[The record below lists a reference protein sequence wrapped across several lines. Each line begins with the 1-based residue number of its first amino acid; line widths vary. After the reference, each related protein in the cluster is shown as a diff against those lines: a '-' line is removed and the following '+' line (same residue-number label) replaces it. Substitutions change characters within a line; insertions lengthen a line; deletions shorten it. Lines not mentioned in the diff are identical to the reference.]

1 MNIYKILLMSSAI
14 GLSLSSCVSEELP
27 TNLEEKGKGSM
38 SIDVDMLRPS
48 STRAI
53 DTKDFP
59 VKITSIKDNKVVN
72 TYDKASEVPNKI
84 TLPVGYYYAEAHT
97 PGELQKIMTTPYYKG
112 RDDFEILQGIN
123 TKSTVTCKMAN
134 GSFKVKYSDEF
145 ASAFATWTISID
157 DGTESVIQFTNEDG
171 LTPATIYMT
180 FEDNVNF
187 LTTNFKG
194 TTTSGN
200 KISTS
205 NKLTKK
211 QASEQYDNDDEHF
224 SGGDAIVINFSPV
237 ESTEGD
243 ITGITLN
250 ANISFEET
258 DKWYDM
264 EVTDKGT
271 SGDNDNPGGG
281 NTGGDSSSAIT
292 LDLPENMTINFETD
306 TSLGDTY
313 IEAQN
318 GIKSIMVKMSS
329 TNEGM
334 ESSLEELAS
343 SYEGVDFHSGTEIV
357 GNQALVQLFT
367 DLEQT
372 LSVPAIGDKNYTFPI
387 GNFFVLLALMPGEH
401 TFYLTVTD
409 MNDNTVSGTLILT
422 AEEIPE

>member
-1 MNIYKILLMSSAI
+1 MNIFKISLMSSAI
-14 GLSLSSCVSEELP
+14 GLGLSSCVSEELSSG
-27 TNLEEKGKGSM
+27 LEGKENGSM
-38 SIDVDMLRPS
+38 SINVDMLRPS

-59 VKITSIKDNKVVN
+59 VKITSIKDNKVVK

-171 LTPATIYMT
+171 LTPSTIYMT
-180 FEDNVNF
+180 FEENVDF
-187 LTTNFKG
+187 LTANFKG

-211 QASEQYDNDDEHF
+211 QASEQYDNDDECF

-258 DKWYDM
+258 EKWYDM
-264 EVTDKGT
+264 EVTDKET
-271 SGDNDNPGGG
+271 SGGNDNPGGD
-281 NTGGDSSSAIT
+281 NIGGGGSSAIT
-292 LDLPENMTINFETD
+292 LDLPSDMTVNASTD
-306 TSLGDTY
+306 PSLGDTY
-313 IEAQN
+313 IYAEN
-318 GIKSIMVKMSS
+318 GIQSITVGISS
-329 TNEGM
+329 TSPEM
-334 ESSLEELAS
+334 ISSLQDLAGN
-343 SYEGVDFHSGTEIV
+343 YEGVDFLSSTEIV
-357 GNQALVQLFT
+357 ENQNVVALFS
-367 DLEQT
+367 DLGQS
-372 LSVPAIGDKNYTFPI
+372 LDVPTKGQESYTFPI
-387 GNFFVLLALMPGEH
+387 GNFFLLLAFLPGEH
-401 TFYLTVTD
+401 TFGLTVTD
-409 MNDNTVSGTLILT
+409 TQGNSVSGSLTLT
-422 AEEIPE
+422 VE

>member
-1 MNIYKILLMSSAI
+1 MNIFKISLMSSAI
-14 GLSLSSCVSEELP
+14 GLGLSSCVSEELP
-27 TNLEEKGKGSM
+27 SGLERKENGSM
-38 SIDVDMLRPS
+38 SINVDMLRPS
-48 STRAI
+48 STRAVE
-53 DTKDFP
+53 TKDFP
-59 VKITSIKDNKVVN
+59 VKITSTKDNTLIKS
-72 TYDKASEVPNKI
+72 YDKASEVPNKI
-84 TLPVGYYYAEAHT
+84 TLPVGNYFAEAHT

-180 FEDNVNF
+180 FEENVNF

-194 TTTSGN
+194 TTTSGS

-211 QASEQYDNDDEHF
+211 QASEQYDNDDEYF

-258 DKWYDM
+258 EKWYDM
-264 EVTDKGT
+264 EVTDKGAG
-271 SGDNDNPGGG
+271 GDNDNPGGG
-281 NTGGDSSSAIT
+281 NTGGDSSTIT
-292 LDLPENMTINFETD
+292 LDLPSNMTVDASTD
-306 TSLGDTY
+306 PSLGDTY
-313 IEAQN
+313 IYAEN
-318 GIKSIMVKMSS
+318 GIQSITVGITS
-329 TNEGM
+329 TSPEM
-334 ESSLEELAS
+334 IASLQDLAAN
-343 SYEGVDFHSGTEIV
+343 YEGVDFLSSTEIV
-357 GNQALVQLFT
+357 ENQTVVTLFN
-367 DLEQT
+367 DLGQS
-372 LSVPAIGDKNYTFPI
+372 LDVPTKGQESYTFPI
-387 GNFFVLLALMPGEH
+387 GNFFLLLAFLPGEH
-401 TFYLTVTD
+401 TFSLTVTD
-409 MNDNTVSGTLILT
+409 MNGNSKSGSLTLTV
-422 AEEIPE
+422 E

>member
-1 MNIYKILLMSSAI
+1 MNIFKISLMSSAI
-14 GLSLSSCVSEELP
+14 GLGLSSCVSEELSSG
-27 TNLEEKGKGSM
+27 LEGKENGSM
-38 SIDVDMLRPS
+38 SINVDMLRPS

-59 VKITSIKDNKVVN
+59 VKITSIKDNKVVK

-171 LTPATIYMT
+171 LTPSTIYMT
-180 FEDNVNF
+180 FEENVNF

-211 QASEQYDNDDEHF
+211 QASEQYDNDDEYF

-258 DKWYDM
+258 EKWYDM
-264 EVTDKGT
+264 EVTDKGAG
-271 SGDNDNPGGG
+271 GDNDNPGGG
-281 NTGGDSSSAIT
+281 NTGGDSSTIT
-292 LDLPENMTINFETD
+292 LDLPSNMIVDASTD
-306 TSLGDTY
+306 PSLGDTY
-313 IEAQN
+313 IYAEN
-318 GIKSIMVKMSS
+318 GIQSITVGITS
-329 TNEGM
+329 TSPEM
-334 ESSLEELAS
+334 IASLQDLAEN
-343 SYEGVDFHSGTEIV
+343 YEGVDFLSSTEIV
-357 GNQALVQLFT
+357 ENQTVVTLFN
-367 DLEQT
+367 DLGQS
-372 LSVPAIGDKNYTFPI
+372 LDVPTKGQESYTFPI
-387 GNFFVLLALMPGEH
+387 GNFFLLLAFLPGEH
-401 TFYLTVTD
+401 TFSLTVTD
-409 MNDNTVSGTLILT
+409 MNGNSKSGSLTLTV
-422 AEEIPE
+422 E

>member
-1 MNIYKILLMSSAI
+1 MNIFKISLMSSAI

-27 TNLEEKGKGSM
+27 SGLERKENGSM
-38 SIDVDMLRPS
+38 SINVDMLRPS
-48 STRAI
+48 STRAVE
-53 DTKDFP
+53 TKDFP
-59 VKITSIKDNKVVN
+59 VKITSTKDNTLIKS
-72 TYDKASEVPNKI
+72 YEKASEVPNKI
-84 TLPVGYYYAEAHT
+84 TLPVGNYFAEAHT

-180 FEDNVNF
+180 FEENVNF

-211 QASEQYDNDDEHF
+211 QASEQYDNDDEYF

-258 DKWYDM
+258 EKWYDM
-264 EVTDKGT
+264 EVTDKGAG
-271 SGDNDNPGGG
+271 GDNDNPGGG
-281 NTGGDSSSAIT
+281 NTGGDSSTIT
-292 LDLPENMTINFETD
+292 LDLPSNMTVDASTD
-306 TSLGDTY
+306 PSLGDTY
-313 IEAQN
+313 IYAEN
-318 GIKSIMVKMSS
+318 GIQSITVGITS
-329 TNEGM
+329 TSPEM
-334 ESSLEELAS
+334 IASLQDLAGN
-343 SYEGVDFHSGTEIV
+343 YEGVDFLSSTEIV
-357 GNQALVQLFT
+357 ENQNVVTLFN
-367 DLEQT
+367 DLGQS
-372 LSVPAIGDKNYTFPI
+372 LDVPTKGQESYTFPI
-387 GNFFVLLALMPGEH
+387 GNFFLLLAFLPGEH
-401 TFYLTVTD
+401 TFSLTVTD
-409 MNDNTVSGTLILT
+409 MNGNSKSGSLTLTV
-422 AEEIPE
+422 E

>member
-1 MNIYKILLMSSAI
+1 MNIFKISLMSSAI
-14 GLSLSSCVSEELP
+14 GLGLSSCVSEELP
-27 TNLEEKGKGSM
+27 SGLERKENGSM
-38 SIDVDMLRPS
+38 SINVDMLRPS
-48 STRAI
+48 STRAVE
-53 DTKDFP
+53 TKDFP
-59 VKITSIKDNKVVN
+59 VKITSTKDNTLIKS
-72 TYDKASEVPNKI
+72 YDKASEVPNKI
-84 TLPVGYYYAEAHT
+84 TLPVGNYFAEAHT

-180 FEDNVNF
+180 FEENVNF

-211 QASEQYDNDDEHF
+211 QASEQYDNDDEYF

-258 DKWYDM
+258 EKWYDM
-264 EVTDKGT
+264 EVTDKGAG
-271 SGDNDNPGGG
+271 GDNDNPGGG
-281 NTGGDSSSAIT
+281 NTGGDSSTIT
-292 LDLPENMTINFETD
+292 LDLPSNMIVDASTD
-306 TSLGDTY
+306 PSLGDTY
-313 IEAQN
+313 IYAEN
-318 GIKSIMVKMSS
+318 GIQSITVGITS
-329 TNEGM
+329 TSPEM
-334 ESSLEELAS
+334 IASLQDLAGN
-343 SYEGVDFHSGTEIV
+343 YEGVDFLSSTEIV
-357 GNQALVQLFT
+357 ENQTVVTLFN
-367 DLEQT
+367 DLGQS
-372 LSVPAIGDKNYTFPI
+372 LDVPTKGQESYTFPI
-387 GNFFVLLALMPGEH
+387 GNFFLLLAFLPGEH
-401 TFYLTVTD
+401 TFSLTVTD
-409 MNDNTVSGTLILT
+409 MNGNSKSGSLTLTV
-422 AEEIPE
+422 E

>member
-1 MNIYKILLMSSAI
+1 MNIFKISLMSSAI
-14 GLSLSSCVSEELP
+14 GLGLSSCVSEELP
-27 TNLEEKGKGSM
+27 SGLERKENGSM
-38 SIDVDMLRPS
+38 SINVDMLRPS
-48 STRAI
+48 STRAVE
-53 DTKDFP
+53 TKDFP
-59 VKITSIKDNKVVN
+59 VKITSTKDNTLIKS
-72 TYDKASEVPNKI
+72 YDKASEVPNKI
-84 TLPVGYYYAEAHT
+84 TLPVGNYFAEAHT

-180 FEDNVNF
+180 FEENVNF

-211 QASEQYDNDDEHF
+211 QASEQYDNDDENF

-237 ESTEGD
+237 ESAEGD

-258 DKWYDM
+258 EKWYDM
-264 EVTDKGT
+264 EVTDKGA
-271 SGDNDNPGGG
+271 GEDNDNPGGG
-281 NTGGDSSSAIT
+281 NTGGDSSTIT
-292 LDLPENMTINFETD
+292 LDLPSNMTVDASTD
-306 TSLGDTY
+306 PSLGDTY
-313 IEAQN
+313 IYAEN
-318 GIKSIMVKMSS
+318 GIQSITVGITS
-329 TNEGM
+329 TSPEM
-334 ESSLEELAS
+334 IASLQDLAGN
-343 SYEGVDFHSGTEIV
+343 YEGVDFLSSTEIV
-357 GNQALVQLFT
+357 ENQNVVTLFN
-367 DLEQT
+367 DLGQS
-372 LSVPAIGDKNYTFPI
+372 LDVPTKGQESYTFPI
-387 GNFFVLLALMPGEH
+387 GNFFLLLAFLPGEH
-401 TFYLTVTD
+401 TFSLTVTD
-409 MNDNTVSGTLILT
+409 MNGNSKSGSLTLTV
-422 AEEIPE
+422 E

>member
-1 MNIYKILLMSSAI
+1 MNIFKISLMSSAI
-14 GLSLSSCVSEELP
+14 GLGLSSCVSEELP
-27 TNLEEKGKGSM
+27 SGLERKENGSM
-38 SIDVDMLRPS
+38 SINVDMLRPS
-48 STRAI
+48 STRAVE
-53 DTKDFP
+53 TKDFP
-59 VKITSIKDNKVVN
+59 VKITSTKDNTLIKS
-72 TYDKASEVPNKI
+72 YDKASEVPNKI
-84 TLPVGYYYAEAHT
+84 TLPVGNYFAEAHT

-180 FEDNVNF
+180 FEENVNF

-194 TTTSGN
+194 TTTSGS

-211 QASEQYDNDDEHF
+211 QASEQYDNDDEYF

-258 DKWYDM
+258 EKWYDM
-264 EVTDKGT
+264 EVTDKGA
-271 SGDNDNPGGG
+271 GEDNDNPGGG
-281 NTGGDSSSAIT
+281 NTGGDSSTIT
-292 LDLPENMTINFETD
+292 LDLPSNMTVDASTD
-306 TSLGDTY
+306 PSLGDTY
-313 IEAQN
+313 IYAEN
-318 GIKSIMVKMSS
+318 GIQSITVGITS
-329 TNEGM
+329 TSPEM
-334 ESSLEELAS
+334 IASLQDLAGN
-343 SYEGVDFHSGTEIV
+343 YEGVDFLSSTEIV
-357 GNQALVQLFT
+357 ENQNVVTLFN
-367 DLEQT
+367 DLGQS
-372 LSVPAIGDKNYTFPI
+372 LDVPTKGQESYTFPI
-387 GNFFVLLALMPGEH
+387 GNFFLLLAFLPGEH
-401 TFYLTVTD
+401 TFSLTVTD
-409 MNDNTVSGTLILT
+409 MNGNSKSGSLTLTV
-422 AEEIPE
+422 E

>member
-1 MNIYKILLMSSAI
+1 MSSAI
-14 GLSLSSCVSEELP
+14 CLGLSSCVSEELP
-27 TNLEEKGKGSM
+27 SGLEKENGSM
-38 SIDVDMLRPS
+38 SINVDMLRPS
-48 STRAI
+48 STRAVE
-53 DTKDFP
+53 TKDFP
-59 VKITSIKDNKVVN
+59 VKITNTKDNTLIKS
-72 TYDKASEVPNKI
+72 YDKASEVPNKI
-84 TLPVGYYYAEAHT
+84 TLPVGNYFAEAHT

-180 FEDNVNF
+180 FEENVNF

-200 KISTS
+200 MISTS

-211 QASEQYDNDDEHF
+211 QASEQYDNDDEYF

-258 DKWYDM
+258 DNWYDM
-264 EVTDKGT
+264 EVTDKGAG
-271 SGDNDNPGGG
+271 GDNDSPGGG
-281 NTGGDSSSAIT
+281 NTGGDNSSAIT
-292 LDLPENMTINFETD
+292 LDLPENMTINGETD

-334 ESSLEELAS
+334 ESSLEDLAS
-343 SYEGVDFHSGTEIV
+343 SYDGIDFHSGTEIV

-401 TFYLTVTD
+401 TFQLTVTD
-409 MNDNTVSGTLILT
+409 MNDNTKSGTLILT
-422 AEEIPE
+422 AVETTE

>member
-1 MNIYKILLMSSAI
+1 MNIFKISLMSSAI
-14 GLSLSSCVSEELP
+14 GLGLSSCVSEELP
-27 TNLEEKGKGSM
+27 SGLERKENGSM
-38 SIDVDMLRPS
+38 SINVDMLRPS
-48 STRAI
+48 STRAVE
-53 DTKDFP
+53 TKDFP
-59 VKITSIKDNKVVN
+59 VKITSTKDNTLIKS
-72 TYDKASEVPNKI
+72 YDKASEVPNKI
-84 TLPVGYYYAEAHT
+84 TLPVGNYFAEAHT

-180 FEDNVNF
+180 FEENVNF

-211 QASEQYDNDDEHF
+211 QASEQYDNDDEYF

-258 DKWYDM
+258 EKWYDM

-271 SGDNDNPGGG
+271 GGDNDNPGGG
-281 NTGGDSSSAIT
+281 NTGGDSSTIT
-292 LDLPENMTINFETD
+292 LDLPSNMTVDASTD
-306 TSLGDTY
+306 PSLGDTY
-313 IEAQN
+313 IYAEN
-318 GIKSIMVKMSS
+318 GIQSITVGITS
-329 TNEGM
+329 TSPEM
-334 ESSLEELAS
+334 IASLQDLAGN
-343 SYEGVDFHSGTEIV
+343 YEGVDFLSSTEIV
-357 GNQALVQLFT
+357 ENQTVVTLFN
-367 DLEQT
+367 DLGQS
-372 LSVPAIGDKNYTFPI
+372 LDVPTKGQESYTFPI
-387 GNFFVLLALMPGEH
+387 GNFFLLLAFLPGEH
-401 TFYLTVTD
+401 TFSLTVTD
-409 MNDNTVSGTLILT
+409 MNGNSKSGSLTLTV
-422 AEEIPE
+422 E

>member
-14 GLSLSSCVSEELP
+14 GLGLSSCVSEELSSG
-27 TNLEEKGKGSM
+27 LEGKENGSM
-38 SIDVDMLRPS
+38 SINVDMLRPS

-59 VKITSIKDNKVVN
+59 VKITSIKDNKVVK
-72 TYDKASEVPNKI
+72 TYDKASEVPNTI

-171 LTPATIYMT
+171 LTPSTIYMT
-180 FEDNVNF
+180 FEENVDF
-187 LTTNFKG
+187 LTANFKG

-211 QASEQYDNDDEHF
+211 QASEQYDNDDECF

-258 DKWYDM
+258 EKWYDM
-264 EVTDKGT
+264 EVTDKET
-271 SGDNDNPGGG
+271 SGGNDNPGGD
-281 NTGGDSSSAIT
+281 NIGGGGSSAIT
-292 LDLPENMTINFETD
+292 LDLPSDMTVNASTD
-306 TSLGDTY
+306 PSLGDTY
-313 IEAQN
+313 IYAEN
-318 GIKSIMVKMSS
+318 GIQSITVGISS
-329 TNEGM
+329 TSPEM
-334 ESSLEELAS
+334 ISSLQDLAGN
-343 SYEGVDFHSGTEIV
+343 YEGVDFLSSTEIV
-357 GNQALVQLFT
+357 ENQNVVALFS
-367 DLEQT
+367 DLGQS
-372 LSVPAIGDKNYTFPI
+372 LDVPTKGQESYTFPI
-387 GNFFVLLALMPGEH
+387 GNFFLLLAFLPGEH
-401 TFYLTVTD
+401 TFGLTVTD
-409 MNDNTVSGTLILT
+409 TQGNSVSGSLTLT
-422 AEEIPE
+422 VE

>member
-1 MNIYKILLMSSAI
+1 MNIFKISLMSSAI
-14 GLSLSSCVSEELP
+14 GLGLSSCVSEELFSG
-27 TNLEEKGKGSM
+27 LEGKENGSM
-38 SIDVDMLRPS
+38 SINVDMLRPS

-59 VKITSIKDNKVVN
+59 VKITSIKDNKVVK
-72 TYDKASEVPNKI
+72 TYDKASEVPNTI

-171 LTPATIYMT
+171 LTPSTIYMT
-180 FEDNVNF
+180 FEENVDF
-187 LTTNFKG
+187 LTANFKG

-211 QASEQYDNDDEHF
+211 QASEQYDNDDECF

-258 DKWYDM
+258 EKWYDM
-264 EVTDKGT
+264 EVTDKET
-271 SGDNDNPGGG
+271 SGGNDNPGGD
-281 NTGGDSSSAIT
+281 NIGGGGSSAIT
-292 LDLPENMTINFETD
+292 LDLPSDMTVNASTD
-306 TSLGDTY
+306 PSLGDTY
-313 IEAQN
+313 IYAEN
-318 GIKSIMVKMSS
+318 GIQSITVGISS
-329 TNEGM
+329 TSPEM
-334 ESSLEELAS
+334 ISSLQDLAGN
-343 SYEGVDFHSGTEIV
+343 YEGVDFLSSTEIV
-357 GNQALVQLFT
+357 ENQNVVALFS
-367 DLEQT
+367 DLGQS
-372 LSVPAIGDKNYTFPI
+372 LDVPTKGQESYTFPI
-387 GNFFVLLALMPGEH
+387 GNFFLLLAFLPGEH
-401 TFYLTVTD
+401 TFGLTVTD
-409 MNDNTVSGTLILT
+409 TQGNSVSGSLTLT
-422 AEEIPE
+422 VE

>member
-1 MNIYKILLMSSAI
+1 MSSAI
-14 GLSLSSCVSEELP
+14 GLGLSSCVSEELP
-27 TNLEEKGKGSM
+27 SGLERKENGSM
-38 SIDVDMLRPS
+38 SINVDMLRPS
-48 STRAI
+48 STRAVE
-53 DTKDFP
+53 TKDFP
-59 VKITSIKDNKVVN
+59 VKITSTKDNTLIKS
-72 TYDKASEVPNKI
+72 YDKASEVPNKI
-84 TLPVGYYYAEAHT
+84 TLPVGNYFAEAHT

-180 FEDNVNF
+180 FEENVNF

-211 QASEQYDNDDEHF
+211 QASEQYDNDDEYF

-258 DKWYDM
+258 EKWYDM
-264 EVTDKGT
+264 EVTDKGAG
-271 SGDNDNPGGG
+271 GDNDNPGGG
-281 NTGGDSSSAIT
+281 NTGGDSSTIT
-292 LDLPENMTINFETD
+292 LDLPSNMTIDASTD
-306 TSLGDTY
+306 PSLGDTY
-313 IEAQN
+313 IYAEN
-318 GIKSIMVKMSS
+318 GIQSITVGITS
-329 TNEGM
+329 TSPEM
-334 ESSLEELAS
+334 IASLQDLAGN
-343 SYEGVDFHSGTEIV
+343 YEGVDFLSSTEIV
-357 GNQALVQLFT
+357 ENQTVVTLFN
-367 DLEQT
+367 DLGQS
-372 LSVPAIGDKNYTFPI
+372 LDVPTKGQESYTFPI
-387 GNFFVLLALMPGEH
+387 GNFFLLLAFLPGEH
-401 TFYLTVTD
+401 TFSLTVTD
-409 MNDNTVSGTLILT
+409 MNGNSKSGSLTLTV
-422 AEEIPE
+422 E

>member
-1 MNIYKILLMSSAI
+1 MNIFKISLMSSAI
-14 GLSLSSCVSEELP
+14 GLGLSSCVSEELSSG
-27 TNLEEKGKGSM
+27 LEGKENGSM
-38 SIDVDMLRPS
+38 SINVDMLRPS

-59 VKITSIKDNKVVN
+59 VKITSIKDNKVVK

-171 LTPATIYMT
+171 LTPSTIYMT
-180 FEDNVNF
+180 FEENVDF
-187 LTTNFKG
+187 LTANFKG

-211 QASEQYDNDDEHF
+211 QASEQYDNDDECF

-258 DKWYDM
+258 EKWYDM
-264 EVTDKGT
+264 EVTDKET
-271 SGDNDNPGGG
+271 SGGNDNPGGDNIG
-281 NTGGDSSSAIT
+281 SGGSSAIT
-292 LDLPENMTINFETD
+292 LDLPSDMTVNASTD
-306 TSLGDTY
+306 PSLGDTY
-313 IEAQN
+313 IYAEN
-318 GIKSIMVKMSS
+318 GIQSITVGITS
-329 TNEGM
+329 TSPEM
-334 ESSLEELAS
+334 IASLQDLAGN
-343 SYEGVDFHSGTEIV
+343 YEGVDFLSSTEIV
-357 GNQALVQLFT
+357 ENQNVVALFS
-367 DLEQT
+367 DLGQS
-372 LSVPAIGDKNYTFPI
+372 LDVPTKGQESYTFPI
-387 GNFFVLLALMPGEH
+387 GNFFLLLAFLPGEH
-401 TFYLTVTD
+401 TFGLTVTD
-409 MNDNTVSGTLILT
+409 TQGNSVSGSLTLT
-422 AEEIPE
+422 VE

>member
-1 MNIYKILLMSSAI
+1 MNIFKISLMSSAI
-14 GLSLSSCVSEELP
+14 GLGLSSCVSEELSSG
-27 TNLEEKGKGSM
+27 LEGKENGSM
-38 SIDVDMLRPS
+38 SINVDMLRPS

-59 VKITSIKDNKVVN
+59 VKITSIKDNKVVK

-180 FEDNVNF
+180 FEENVNF

-211 QASEQYDNDDEHF
+211 QASEQYDNDDEYF

-258 DKWYDM
+258 EKWYDM
-264 EVTDKGT
+264 EVTDKGAG
-271 SGDNDNPGGG
+271 GDNDNPGGG
-281 NTGGDSSSAIT
+281 NTGGDSSTIT
-292 LDLPENMTINFETD
+292 LDLPSNMTIDASTD
-306 TSLGDTY
+306 PSLGDTY
-313 IEAQN
+313 IYAEN
-318 GIKSIMVKMSS
+318 GIQSITVGITS
-329 TNEGM
+329 TSPEM
-334 ESSLEELAS
+334 IASLQDLAEN
-343 SYEGVDFHSGTEIV
+343 YEGVDFLSSTEIV
-357 GNQALVQLFT
+357 ENQNVVTLFN
-367 DLEQT
+367 DLGQS
-372 LSVPAIGDKNYTFPI
+372 LDVPTKGQESYTFPI
-387 GNFFVLLALMPGEH
+387 GNFFLLLAFLPGEH
-401 TFYLTVTD
+401 TFSLTVTD
-409 MNDNTVSGTLILT
+409 MNGNSKSGSLTLTV
-422 AEEIPE
+422 E

>member
-1 MNIYKILLMSSAI
+1 MNIFKISLMSSAI
-14 GLSLSSCVSEELP
+14 GLGLSSCVSEELP
-27 TNLEEKGKGSM
+27 SGLERKENGSM
-38 SIDVDMLRPS
+38 SINVDMLRPS
-48 STRAI
+48 STRAVE
-53 DTKDFP
+53 TKDFP
-59 VKITSIKDNKVVN
+59 VKITSTKDNTLIKS
-72 TYDKASEVPNKI
+72 YDKASEVPNKI
-84 TLPVGYYYAEAHT
+84 TLPVGNYFAEAHT

-134 GSFKVKYSDEF
+134 GSVKVKYSDEF

-180 FEDNVNF
+180 FEENVNF

-211 QASEQYDNDDEHF
+211 QASEQYDNDDEYF

-258 DKWYDM
+258 EKWYDM
-264 EVTDKGT
+264 EVTDKGAG
-271 SGDNDNPGGG
+271 GDNDNPGGG
-281 NTGGDSSSAIT
+281 NTGGDSSTIT
-292 LDLPENMTINFETD
+292 LDLPSNMIVDASTD
-306 TSLGDTY
+306 PSLGDTY
-313 IEAQN
+313 IYAEN
-318 GIKSIMVKMSS
+318 GIQSITVGITS
-329 TNEGM
+329 TSPEM
-334 ESSLEELAS
+334 IASLQDLAEN
-343 SYEGVDFHSGTEIV
+343 YEGVDFLSSTEIV
-357 GNQALVQLFT
+357 ENQTVVTLFN
-367 DLEQT
+367 DLGQS
-372 LSVPAIGDKNYTFPI
+372 LDVPTKGQESYTFPI
-387 GNFFVLLALMPGEH
+387 GNFFLLLAFLPGEH
-401 TFYLTVTD
+401 TFSLTVTD
-409 MNDNTVSGTLILT
+409 MNGNSKSGSLTLTV
-422 AEEIPE
+422 E

>member
-1 MNIYKILLMSSAI
+1 MNIFKISLMSSAI
-14 GLSLSSCVSEELP
+14 GLGLSSCVSEELP
-27 TNLEEKGKGSM
+27 SGLERKENGSM
-38 SIDVDMLRPS
+38 SINVDMLRPS
-48 STRAI
+48 STRAVE
-53 DTKDFP
+53 TKDFP
-59 VKITSIKDNKVVN
+59 VKIISTKDNTLIKS
-72 TYDKASEVPNKI
+72 YDKASEVPNKI
-84 TLPVGYYYAEAHT
+84 TLPVGNYFAEAHT

-180 FEDNVNF
+180 FEENVNF

-211 QASEQYDNDDEHF
+211 QASEQYDNDDEYF

-258 DKWYDM
+258 EKWYDM
-264 EVTDKGT
+264 EVTDKGAG
-271 SGDNDNPGGG
+271 GDNDNPGGG
-281 NTGGDSSSAIT
+281 NTGGDSSTIT
-292 LDLPENMTINFETD
+292 LDLPSNMTVDASTD
-306 TSLGDTY
+306 PSLGDTY
-313 IEAQN
+313 IYAEN
-318 GIKSIMVKMSS
+318 GIQSITVGITS
-329 TNEGM
+329 TSPEM
-334 ESSLEELAS
+334 IASLQDLAEN
-343 SYEGVDFHSGTEIV
+343 YEGVDFLSSTEIV
-357 GNQALVQLFT
+357 ENQTVVTLFN
-367 DLEQT
+367 DLGQS
-372 LSVPAIGDKNYTFPI
+372 LDVPTKGQESYTFPI
-387 GNFFVLLALMPGEH
+387 GNFFLLLAFLPGEH
-401 TFYLTVTD
+401 TFSLTVTD
-409 MNDNTVSGTLILT
+409 MNGNSKSGSLTLTV
-422 AEEIPE
+422 E

>member
-1 MNIYKILLMSSAI
+1 MNIFKISLMSSAI
-14 GLSLSSCVSEELP
+14 GLGLSSCVSEELP
-27 TNLEEKGKGSM
+27 SGLERKENGSM
-38 SIDVDMLRPS
+38 SIIVDMLRPS
-48 STRAI
+48 STRAVE
-53 DTKDFP
+53 TKDFP
-59 VKITSIKDNKVVN
+59 VKITSTKDNTLIKS
-72 TYDKASEVPNKI
+72 YDKASEVPNKI
-84 TLPVGYYYAEAHT
+84 TLPVGNYFAEAHT

-180 FEDNVNF
+180 FEENVNF

-194 TTTSGN
+194 TTTSGS

-211 QASEQYDNDDEHF
+211 QASEQYDNDDEYF

-258 DKWYDM
+258 EKWYDM
-264 EVTDKGT
+264 EVTDKGAG
-271 SGDNDNPGGG
+271 GDNDNPGGG
-281 NTGGDSSSAIT
+281 NTEGDSSTIT
-292 LDLPENMTINFETD
+292 LDLPSNMTVDASTD
-306 TSLGDTY
+306 PSLGDTY
-313 IEAQN
+313 IYAEN
-318 GIKSIMVKMSS
+318 GIQSITVGITS
-329 TNEGM
+329 TSPEM
-334 ESSLEELAS
+334 IASLQDLAGN
-343 SYEGVDFHSGTEIV
+343 YEGVDFLSSTEIV
-357 GNQALVQLFT
+357 ENQNVVTLFN
-367 DLEQT
+367 DLGQS
-372 LSVPAIGDKNYTFPI
+372 LDVPTKGQESYTFPI
-387 GNFFVLLALMPGEH
+387 GNFFLLLAFLPGEH
-401 TFYLTVTD
+401 TFSLTVTD
-409 MNDNTVSGTLILT
+409 MNGNSKSGSLTLTV
-422 AEEIPE
+422 E

>member
-1 MNIYKILLMSSAI
+1 MNIFKISLMSSAI
-14 GLSLSSCVSEELP
+14 GLGLSSCVSEELP
-27 TNLEEKGKGSM
+27 SGLERKENGSM
-38 SIDVDMLRPS
+38 SINVDMLRPS
-48 STRAI
+48 STRAVE
-53 DTKDFP
+53 TKDFP
-59 VKITSIKDNKVVN
+59 VKITSTKDNTLIKS
-72 TYDKASEVPNKI
+72 YDKASEVPNKI
-84 TLPVGYYYAEAHT
+84 TLPVGNYFAEAHT
-97 PGELQKIMTTPYYKG
+97 PGELQKIMTSPYYKG

-180 FEDNVNF
+180 FEENVNF

-211 QASEQYDNDDEHF
+211 QASEQYDNDDEYF

-258 DKWYDM
+258 EKWYDM
-264 EVTDKGT
+264 EVTDKGA
-271 SGDNDNPGGG
+271 GEDNDNPGGG
-281 NTGGDSSSAIT
+281 NTGGDSSTIT
-292 LDLPENMTINFETD
+292 LDLPSNMTVDASTD
-306 TSLGDTY
+306 PSLGDTY
-313 IEAQN
+313 IYAEN
-318 GIKSIMVKMSS
+318 GIQSITVGITS
-329 TNEGM
+329 TSPEM
-334 ESSLEELAS
+334 IASLQDLAGN
-343 SYEGVDFHSGTEIV
+343 YEGVDFLSSTEIV
-357 GNQALVQLFT
+357 ENQNVVTLFN
-367 DLEQT
+367 DLGQS
-372 LSVPAIGDKNYTFPI
+372 LDVPTKGQESYTFPI
-387 GNFFVLLALMPGEH
+387 GNFFLLLAFLPGEH
-401 TFYLTVTD
+401 TFSLTVTD
-409 MNDNTVSGTLILT
+409 MNGNSKSGSLTLTV
-422 AEEIPE
+422 E

>member
-1 MNIYKILLMSSAI
+1 MNIFKISLMSSAI
-14 GLSLSSCVSEELP
+14 GLGLSSCVSEELSSG
-27 TNLEEKGKGSM
+27 LEGKENGSM
-38 SIDVDMLRPS
+38 SINVDMLRPS

-59 VKITSIKDNKVVN
+59 VKITSIKDNKVVK

-180 FEDNVNF
+180 FEENVNF

-211 QASEQYDNDDEHF
+211 QASEQYDNDDEYF

-258 DKWYDM
+258 EKWYDM
-264 EVTDKGT
+264 EVTDKGAG
-271 SGDNDNPGGG
+271 GDNDNPGGG
-281 NTGGDSSSAIT
+281 NTGGDSSTIT
-292 LDLPENMTINFETD
+292 LDLPSNMIVDASTD
-306 TSLGDTY
+306 PSLGDTY
-313 IEAQN
+313 IYAEN
-318 GIKSIMVKMSS
+318 GIQSITVGITS
-329 TNEGM
+329 TSPEM
-334 ESSLEELAS
+334 IASLQDLAEN
-343 SYEGVDFHSGTEIV
+343 YEGVDFLSSTEIV
-357 GNQALVQLFT
+357 ENQTVVTLFN
-367 DLEQT
+367 DLGQS
-372 LSVPAIGDKNYTFPI
+372 LDVPTKGQESYTFPI
-387 GNFFVLLALMPGEH
+387 GNFFLLLAFLPGEH
-401 TFYLTVTD
+401 TFSLTVTD
-409 MNDNTVSGTLILT
+409 MNGNSKSGSLTLTV
-422 AEEIPE
+422 E

>member
-1 MNIYKILLMSSAI
+1 MNIFKISLMSSAI
-14 GLSLSSCVSEELP
+14 GLGLSSCVSEELP
-27 TNLEEKGKGSM
+27 SGLERKENGSM
-38 SIDVDMLRPS
+38 SINVDMLRPS
-48 STRAI
+48 STRAVE
-53 DTKDFP
+53 TKDFP
-59 VKITSIKDNKVVN
+59 VKITSTKDNTLIKS
-72 TYDKASEVPNKI
+72 YDKASEVPNKI
-84 TLPVGYYYAEAHT
+84 TLPVGNYFAEAHT

-180 FEDNVNF
+180 FEENVNF

-211 QASEQYDNDDEHF
+211 QASEQYDNDDEYF

-258 DKWYDM
+258 EKWYDM
-264 EVTDKGT
+264 EVTDKGAG
-271 SGDNDNPGGG
+271 GDNDNPGGG
-281 NTGGDSSSAIT
+281 NTGGDSSTIT
-292 LDLPENMTINFETD
+292 LDLPSNMIVDASTD
-306 TSLGDTY
+306 PSLGDTY
-313 IEAQN
+313 IYAEN
-318 GIKSIMVKMSS
+318 GIQSITVGITS
-329 TNEGM
+329 TSPEM
-334 ESSLEELAS
+334 IASLQDLAEN
-343 SYEGVDFHSGTEIV
+343 YEGVDFLSSTEIV
-357 GNQALVQLFT
+357 ENQTVVTLFN
-367 DLEQT
+367 DLGQS
-372 LSVPAIGDKNYTFPI
+372 LDVPTKGQESYTFPI
-387 GNFFVLLALMPGEH
+387 GNFFLLLAFLPGEH
-401 TFYLTVTD
+401 TFSLTVTD
-409 MNDNTVSGTLILT
+409 MNGNSKSGSLTLTV
-422 AEEIPE
+422 E

>member
-1 MNIYKILLMSSAI
+1 MNIFKISLMSSAI
-14 GLSLSSCVSEELP
+14 GLGLSSCVSEELP
-27 TNLEEKGKGSM
+27 SGLERKENGSM
-38 SIDVDMLRPS
+38 SINVDMLRPN
-48 STRAI
+48 STRAVE
-53 DTKDFP
+53 TKDFP
-59 VKITSIKDNKVVN
+59 VKITSTKDNTLIKS
-72 TYDKASEVPNKI
+72 YDKASEVPNKI
-84 TLPVGYYYAEAHT
+84 TLPVGNYFAEAHT

-180 FEDNVNF
+180 FEENVNF

-211 QASEQYDNDDEHF
+211 QASEQYDNDDEYF

-258 DKWYDM
+258 EKWYDM
-264 EVTDKGT
+264 EVTDKGAG
-271 SGDNDNPGGG
+271 GDNDNPGGG
-281 NTGGDSSSAIT
+281 NTGGDSSTIT
-292 LDLPENMTINFETD
+292 LDLPSNMTIDASTD
-306 TSLGDTY
+306 PSLGDTY
-313 IEAQN
+313 IYAEN
-318 GIKSIMVKMSS
+318 GIQSITVGITS
-329 TNEGM
+329 TSPEM
-334 ESSLEELAS
+334 IASLQDLAGN
-343 SYEGVDFHSGTEIV
+343 YEGVDFLSSTEIV
-357 GNQALVQLFT
+357 ENQTVVTLFN
-367 DLEQT
+367 DLGQS
-372 LSVPAIGDKNYTFPI
+372 LDVPTKGQESYTFPI
-387 GNFFVLLALMPGEH
+387 GNFFLLLAFLPGEH
-401 TFYLTVTD
+401 TFSLTVTD
-409 MNDNTVSGTLILT
+409 MNGNSKSGSLTLTV
-422 AEEIPE
+422 E

>member
-1 MNIYKILLMSSAI
+1 MNIFKISLMSSAI
-14 GLSLSSCVSEELP
+14 GLGLSSCVSEELP
-27 TNLEEKGKGSM
+27 SGLERKENGSM
-38 SIDVDMLRPS
+38 SINVDMLRPS
-48 STRAI
+48 STRAVE
-53 DTKDFP
+53 TKDFP
-59 VKITSIKDNKVVN
+59 VKITSTKDNTLIKS
-72 TYDKASEVPNKI
+72 YDKASEVPNKI
-84 TLPVGYYYAEAHT
+84 TLPVGNYFAEAHT

-180 FEDNVNF
+180 FEENVNF

-211 QASEQYDNDDEHF
+211 QASEQYDNDDENF

-237 ESTEGD
+237 ESAEGD

-258 DKWYDM
+258 EKWYDM
-264 EVTDKGT
+264 EVTDKGAG
-271 SGDNDNPGGG
+271 GDNDNPGGG
-281 NTGGDSSSAIT
+281 NTGGDSSTIT
-292 LDLPENMTINFETD
+292 LDLPSNMTIDASTD
-306 TSLGDTY
+306 PSLGDTY
-313 IEAQN
+313 IYAEN
-318 GIKSIMVKMSS
+318 GIQSITVGITS
-329 TNEGM
+329 TSPEM
-334 ESSLEELAS
+334 IASLQDLAGN
-343 SYEGVDFHSGTEIV
+343 YEGVDFLSSTEIV
-357 GNQALVQLFT
+357 ENQNVVTLFN
-367 DLEQT
+367 DLGQS
-372 LSVPAIGDKNYTFPI
+372 LDVPTKGQESYTFPI
-387 GNFFVLLALMPGEH
+387 GNFFLLLAFLPGEH
-401 TFYLTVTD
+401 TFSLTVTD
-409 MNDNTVSGTLILT
+409 MNGNSKSGSLTLTV
-422 AEEIPE
+422 E

>member
-1 MNIYKILLMSSAI
+1 MNIFKISLMSSAI
-14 GLSLSSCVSEELP
+14 GLGLSSCVSEELSSG
-27 TNLEEKGKGSM
+27 LEGKENGSM
-38 SIDVDMLRPS
+38 SINVDMLRPS

-59 VKITSIKDNKVVN
+59 VKITSIKDNKVVK

-171 LTPATIYMT
+171 LTPSTIYMT
-180 FEDNVNF
+180 FEENVDF
-187 LTTNFKG
+187 LTANFKG

-211 QASEQYDNDDEHF
+211 QASEQYDNDDECF

-258 DKWYDM
+258 EKWYDM
-264 EVTDKGT
+264 EVTDKET
-271 SGDNDNPGGG
+271 SGGNDNPGGD
-281 NTGGDSSSAIT
+281 NIGGGGSSAIT
-292 LDLPENMTINFETD
+292 LDLPSDMTVNASTD
-306 TSLGDTY
+306 PSLGDTY
-313 IEAQN
+313 IYAEN
-318 GIKSIMVKMSS
+318 GIQSITVGITS
-329 TNEGM
+329 TSPEM
-334 ESSLEELAS
+334 IASLQDLAEN
-343 SYEGVDFHSGTEIV
+343 YEGVDFLSSTEIV
-357 GNQALVQLFT
+357 ENQNVVALFS
-367 DLEQT
+367 DLGQS
-372 LSVPAIGDKNYTFPI
+372 LDVPTKGQESYTFPI
-387 GNFFVLLALMPGEH
+387 GNFFLLLAFLPGEH
-401 TFYLTVTD
+401 TFGLTVTD
-409 MNDNTVSGTLILT
+409 TQGNSVSGSLTLT
-422 AEEIPE
+422 VE

>member
-1 MNIYKILLMSSAI
+1 MNIFKISLMSSAI
-14 GLSLSSCVSEELP
+14 CLGLSSCVSEELP
-27 TNLEEKGKGSM
+27 SGLERKENGSM
-38 SIDVDMLRPS
+38 SINVDMLRPS
-48 STRAI
+48 STRAVE
-53 DTKDFP
+53 TKDFP
-59 VKITSIKDNKVVN
+59 VKITSTKDNTLIKS
-72 TYDKASEVPNKI
+72 YDKVSEVPNKI
-84 TLPVGYYYAEAHT
+84 TLPVGNYFAEAHT

-180 FEDNVNF
+180 FEENVNF

-211 QASEQYDNDDEHF
+211 QASEQYDNDDEYF

-258 DKWYDM
+258 EKWYDM
-264 EVTDKGT
+264 EVTDKGAG
-271 SGDNDNPGGG
+271 GDNDNPGGG
-281 NTGGDSSSAIT
+281 NTGGDNSTIT
-292 LDLPENMTINFETD
+292 LDLPSNMTVDASTD
-306 TSLGDTY
+306 PSLGDTY
-313 IEAQN
+313 IYAEN
-318 GIKSIMVKMSS
+318 GIQSITVGITS
-329 TNEGM
+329 TSPEM
-334 ESSLEELAS
+334 IASLQDLAEN
-343 SYEGVDFHSGTEIV
+343 YEGVDFLSSTEIV
-357 GNQALVQLFT
+357 ENQTVVTLFN
-367 DLEQT
+367 DLGQS
-372 LSVPAIGDKNYTFPI
+372 LDVPTKGQESYTFPI
-387 GNFFVLLALMPGEH
+387 GNFFLLLAFLPGEH
-401 TFYLTVTD
+401 TFSLTVTD
-409 MNDNTVSGTLILT
+409 MNGNSKSGSLTLTV
-422 AEEIPE
+422 E

>member
-1 MNIYKILLMSSAI
+1 MNIFKISLMSSAI
-14 GLSLSSCVSEELP
+14 GLGLSSCVSEELP
-27 TNLEEKGKGSM
+27 SGLERKENGSM
-38 SIDVDMLRPS
+38 SINVDMLRPS
-48 STRAI
+48 STRAVE
-53 DTKDFP
+53 TKDFP
-59 VKITSIKDNKVVN
+59 AKITSTKDNTLIKS
-72 TYDKASEVPNKI
+72 YDKASEVPNKI
-84 TLPVGYYYAEAHT
+84 TLPVGNYFAEAHT

-180 FEDNVNF
+180 FEENVNF

-211 QASEQYDNDDEHF
+211 QASEQYDNDDEYF

-258 DKWYDM
+258 EKWYDM
-264 EVTDKGT
+264 EVTDKGA
-271 SGDNDNPGGG
+271 GEDNDNPGGG
-281 NTGGDSSSAIT
+281 NTGGDSSTIT
-292 LDLPENMTINFETD
+292 LDLPSNMTVDASTD
-306 TSLGDTY
+306 PSLGDTY
-313 IEAQN
+313 IYAEN
-318 GIKSIMVKMSS
+318 GIQSITVGITS
-329 TNEGM
+329 TSPEM
-334 ESSLEELAS
+334 IASLQDLAGN
-343 SYEGVDFHSGTEIV
+343 YEGVDFLSSTEIV
-357 GNQALVQLFT
+357 ENQNVVTLFN
-367 DLEQT
+367 DLGQS
-372 LSVPAIGDKNYTFPI
+372 LDVPTKGQESYTFPI
-387 GNFFVLLALMPGEH
+387 GNFFLLLAFLPGEH
-401 TFYLTVTD
+401 TFSLTVTD
-409 MNDNTVSGTLILT
+409 MNGNSKSGSLTLTV
-422 AEEIPE
+422 E

>member
-1 MNIYKILLMSSAI
+1 MNIFKISLMSSAI
-14 GLSLSSCVSEELP
+14 GLGLSSCVSEELSSG
-27 TNLEEKGKGSM
+27 LEGKENGSM
-38 SIDVDMLRPS
+38 SINVDMLRPS

-59 VKITSIKDNKVVN
+59 VKITSIKDNKVVK

-171 LTPATIYMT
+171 LTPSTIYMT
-180 FEDNVNF
+180 FEENVDF
-187 LTTNFKG
+187 LTANFKG

-211 QASEQYDNDDEHF
+211 QASEQYDNDDECF

-243 ITGITLN
+243 ITGIMLN

-258 DKWYDM
+258 EKWYDM
-264 EVTDKGT
+264 EVTDKET
-271 SGDNDNPGGG
+271 SGGNDNPGGD
-281 NTGGDSSSAIT
+281 NIGGGGSSAIT
-292 LDLPENMTINFETD
+292 LDLPSDMTVNASTD
-306 TSLGDTY
+306 PSLGDTY
-313 IEAQN
+313 IYAEN
-318 GIKSIMVKMSS
+318 GIQSITVGISS
-329 TNEGM
+329 TSPEM
-334 ESSLEELAS
+334 IASLQDLAGN
-343 SYEGVDFHSGTEIV
+343 YEGVDFLSSTEIV
-357 GNQALVQLFT
+357 ENQNVVALFS
-367 DLEQT
+367 DLGQS
-372 LSVPAIGDKNYTFPI
+372 LDVPTKGQESYTFPI
-387 GNFFVLLALMPGEH
+387 GNFFLLLAFLPGEH
-401 TFYLTVTD
+401 TFGLTVTD
-409 MNDNTVSGTLILT
+409 TQGNSVSGSLTLT
-422 AEEIPE
+422 VE

>member
-1 MNIYKILLMSSAI
+1 MNIFKISLMSSAI
-14 GLSLSSCVSEELP
+14 GLGLSSCVSEELP
-27 TNLEEKGKGSM
+27 SGLERKENGSM
-38 SIDVDMLRPS
+38 SINVDMLRPS
-48 STRAI
+48 STRTVE
-53 DTKDFP
+53 TKDFP
-59 VKITSIKDNKVVN
+59 VKITSTKDNTLIKS
-72 TYDKASEVPNKI
+72 YDKASEVPNKI
-84 TLPVGYYYAEAHT
+84 TLPVGNYFAEAHT

-180 FEDNVNF
+180 FEENVNF

-211 QASEQYDNDDEHF
+211 QASEQYDNDDEYF

-258 DKWYDM
+258 EKWYDM
-264 EVTDKGT
+264 EVTDKGAG
-271 SGDNDNPGGG
+271 GDNDNPGGG
-281 NTGGDSSSAIT
+281 NTGGDSSTIT
-292 LDLPENMTINFETD
+292 LDLPSNMIVDASTD
-306 TSLGDTY
+306 PSLGDTY
-313 IEAQN
+313 IYAEN
-318 GIKSIMVKMSS
+318 GIQSITVGITS
-329 TNEGM
+329 TSPEM
-334 ESSLEELAS
+334 IASLQDLAEN
-343 SYEGVDFHSGTEIV
+343 YEGVDFLSSTEIV
-357 GNQALVQLFT
+357 ENQTVVTLFN
-367 DLEQT
+367 DLGQS
-372 LSVPAIGDKNYTFPI
+372 LDVPTKGQESYTFPI
-387 GNFFVLLALMPGEH
+387 GNFFLLLAFLPGEH
-401 TFYLTVTD
+401 TFSLTVTD
-409 MNDNTVSGTLILT
+409 MNGNSKSGSLTLTV
-422 AEEIPE
+422 E